1 MVETEREKIAVRTHV
16 GLRVLLPLI
25 RSHDY
30 VIYVYV
36 QSDAAKTIEARPF

>member
-30 VIYVYV
+30 VYV